1 MSKMEADDYL
11 DVIARAPFKVYY
23 EGKAKVVSATNKVG
37 DFDILPGHSD
47 LFSILEPGEVVI
59 DTNTE
64 SVNFNINNGIMTV
77 RDNQVML
84 FVNI

>member
-1 MSKMEADDYL
+1 MEADDYL